1 MAIEIIRIMINWVCK
16 EFGELTPE
24 ELYKILRLRSEV
36 FVVEQ
41 QCVYLDMDNKDYYC
55 HHLLGWEGD
64 QLLGYSRIIPSGIS
78 YTEFSIGRIVS
89 SPAARGKGVGRE
101 LVQQSIQT
109 LYHLYGKKDIRI
121 GAQYHLREFYSSFGF
136 VQKGDIYPEDGI
148 DHVEM
153 VLVVEA

>member
-1 MAIEIIRIMINWVCK
+1 MDIEIIHIMINWVCK
-16 EFGELTPE
+16 KFGELTPE

-41 QCVYLDMDNKDYYC
+41 QCIFLDMDNKDYYC
-55 HHLLGWEGD
+55 DHLSGWQDD
-64 QLLGYSRIIPSGIS
+64 QLLGYSRIVPSGIS

-89 SPAARGKGVGRE
+89 SPAARGKGVGQE
-101 LVQQSIQT
+101 LVQQSIRA
-109 LYHLYGKKDIRI
+109 LYHLYGRKDIRI

-153 VLVVEA
+153 LLVVEA

>member
-16 EFGELTPE
+16 KFGELTPE

-64 QLLGYSRIIPSGIS
+64 QLLGYSRIVPSGIS
-78 YTEFSIGRIVS
+78 YAEFSIGRVVS
-89 SPAARGKGVGRE
+89 SPAARGKGIGRE
-101 LVQQSIQT
+101 LIQQSIQT
-109 LYHLYGKKDIRI
+109 VYNLYGRKDIRI
-121 GAQYHLREFYSSFGF
+121 GAQYYLREFYSSFGF

-148 DHVEM
+148 EHIEM
-153 VLVVEA
+153 LLVVEA

>member
-1 MAIEIIRIMINWVCK
+1 MDIEIIHIMINWVCAT
-16 EFGELTPE
+16 FGELTPE

-41 QCVYLDMDNKDYYC
+41 QCIFLDMDDKDYYC
-55 HHLLGWEGD
+55 HHLSGWQGD
-64 QLLGYSRIIPSGIS
+64 QLLGYSRIVPSGIS

-101 LVQQSIQT
+101 LVQQSIRT
-109 LYHLYGKKDIRI
+109 LYHLYGRKDIRI

-153 VLVVEA
+153 LLVVEA

>member
-1 MAIEIIRIMINWVCK
+1 MDTEIIHIMINWVCK
-16 EFGELTPE
+16 KFGELTPE

-36 FVVEQ
+36 FVLEQ
-41 QCVYLDMDNKDYYC
+41 QCIFLDMDDKDYYC
-55 HHLLGWEGD
+55 HHLSGWQGD
-64 QLLGYSRIIPSGIS
+64 QLLGYSRIVPSGIS

-101 LVQQSIQT
+101 LVQQSIRT
-109 LYHLYGKKDIRI
+109 LYHLYGRKDIRI

-153 VLVVEA
+153 LLVVEA

>member
-1 MAIEIIRIMINWVCK
+1 MDTEIIHIMINWVCK
-16 EFGELTPE
+16 KFGELTPE

-36 FVVEQ
+36 FVLEQ
-41 QCVYLDMDNKDYYC
+41 QCIFLDMDDKDYYC
-55 HHLLGWEGD
+55 HHLSGWQGD
-64 QLLGYSRIIPSGIS
+64 QLLGYSRIVPSGIS

-101 LVQQSIQT
+101 LVQQSIRT
-109 LYHLYGKKDIRI
+109 LYHLYGRKDIRI

-153 VLVVEA
+153 SLVVEA